1 MSNKVKDVDIR
12 NLTYYFVDII
22 DIMNIKIFDSNDTK

>member
-22 DIMNIKIFDSNDTK
+22 DIMNIKYFDSNDTK

>member
-22 DIMNIKIFDSNDTK
+22 DIMNIKNFDSNDTK

>member
-1 MSNKVKDVDIR
+1 MSNKVKDVDIK

-22 DIMNIKIFDSNDTK
+22 DIMNIKNFDSNDTK